1 MGKNVNLKQEY
12 INEIKQLNER
22 DYDHYDEIRKKVL
35 AKNEQF
41 LQEIKSID
49 EQLIAFE
56 LILQERKNKN
66 IQMLKEIKNHFDEKG
81 ALFSNQNNNQRFLED
96 LFYYR

>member
-22 DYDHYDEIRKKVL
+22 DYDHYDEIRKKAH

-41 LQEIKSID
+41 LQETKSID

-66 IQMLKEIKNHFDEKG
+66 IQMLKEFKDHFD
-81 ALFSNQNNNQRFLED
+81 
-96 LFYYR
+96 

>member
-22 DYDHYDEIRKKVL
+22 DYDHYDEIRKKVQ

-66 IQMLKEIKNHFDEKG
+66 IQMLKEIKDHFIS
-81 ALFSNQNNNQRFLED
+81 F
-96 LFYYR
+96 